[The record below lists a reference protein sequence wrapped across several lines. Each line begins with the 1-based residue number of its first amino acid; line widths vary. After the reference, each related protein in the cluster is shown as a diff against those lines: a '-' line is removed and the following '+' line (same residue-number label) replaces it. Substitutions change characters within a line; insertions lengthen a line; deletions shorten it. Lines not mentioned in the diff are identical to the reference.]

1 MKLLLDQGLPRS
13 SVTQLAQLGIASSHV
28 GDLGLAA
35 ASDIAILAYA
45 LQHDLVV
52 VTLDADFHTI
62 LATSSASKPS
72 VIRIRIE
79 GLDGAKLATLL
90 AQVLNVAAADI
101 ATGAMVSV
109 AAPYLIRVRCLPIA

>member
-13 SVTQLAQLGIASSHV
+13 SVTHLAQLGIASSHV
-28 GDLGLAA
+28 GELGLAA

-62 LATSSASKPS
+62 LATSNASKPS

-79 GLDGAKLATLL
+79 GLDGSYLAALL

>member
-13 SVTQLAQLGIASSHV
+13 SVGSLTQLGIASVHV

-52 VTLDADFHTI
+52 ITLDADFHTI
-62 LATSSASKPS
+62 LATSGATKPS

-79 GLDGAKLATLL
+79 GLDGAQVAQLL
-90 AQVLNVAAADI
+90 ALVVGAATTDLEA
-101 ATGAMVSV
+101 GAMISV
-109 AAPYLIRVRCLPIA
+109 VLPNLIRVRRLPVV